1 MYAIRSYYGGATGE
15 VTWTYNVAN
24 ADVQFLAAGQT
35 ITETYQISLDD
46 GNGGVIT
53 RDVNVTITGTN
64 DIPVIGVEDL
74 IGAVTEDA
82 ASPTLS
88 DSGLSYNFV

>member
-1 MYAIRSYYGGATGE
+1 MYAIRSYYA
-15 VTWTYNVAN
+15 
-24 ADVQFLAAGQT
+24 
-35 ITETYQISLDD
+35 
-46 GNGGVIT
+46 

-64 DIPVIGVEDL
+64 DIPGIGVEDL

-88 DSGLSYNFV
+88 ERRRTSARRRGRRGGVDVARRRAVRRRNNFV